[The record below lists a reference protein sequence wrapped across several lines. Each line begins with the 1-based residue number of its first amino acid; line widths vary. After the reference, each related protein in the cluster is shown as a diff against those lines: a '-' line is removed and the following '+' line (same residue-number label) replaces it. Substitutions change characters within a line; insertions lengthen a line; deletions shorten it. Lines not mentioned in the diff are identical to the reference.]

1 MSKEEEWRKVLEEF
15 MEIEKKMKLTKDKKS
30 FEVLKKAAKNLVK
43 KHKDVILGGISRGF
57 LKSSPVGFMADIG
70 SRLAA
75 KSKTAQQLMEPEP
88 LTYEHGGLVKK
99 HKGGLIKKP
108 KLAERGY

>member
-1 MSKEEEWRKVLEEF
+1 
-15 MEIEKKMKLTKDKKS
+15 MEIEKKMKLAKDKKS
-30 FEVLKKAAKNLVK
+30 FEVLKKSMKNLVK
-43 KHKDVILGGISRGF
+43 KHKDVILSGISRGF
-57 LKSSPVGFMADIG
+57 LKSSVGFMADIG
-70 SRLAA
+70 SRLAT